1 MDLSNELPCKISYF
15 ILKIQ
20 YEISLSL
27 IIYSMNIKN
36 LCISH
41 TQFTAYGHGPCYL
54 DVLRVLRKAM
64 RLCDRAMAFDG
75 TFASP

>member
-1 MDLSNELPCKISYF
+1 
-15 ILKIQ
+15 
-20 YEISLSL
+20 
-27 IIYSMNIKN
+27 MNIKN